1 MKKNSMKKNSIKR
14 MTKADLVLIG
24 ILLLTGLTCLLAVR
38 LLVQKDGAKVRIL
51 SDGQLY
57 GTYRLT
63 GDQEIPIQ
71 KEGEV
76 VNILKI
82 SDRKAKMKQTDV
94 QMKKTAYMGL
104 FLSLALI
111 CSYIESLIPFYFG
124 IPGVKL
130 GLTNIVVILA
140 LYQMGCK
147 YALTISMLRIV
158 LAGLLFGNLF
168 SILYSLAGGLLS
180 FCMIAL

>member
-1 MKKNSMKKNSIKR
+1 
-14 MTKADLVLIG
+14 
-24 ILLLTGLTCLLAVR
+24 
-38 LLVQKDGAKVRIL
+38 
-51 SDGQLY
+51 
-57 GTYRLT
+57 
-63 GDQEIPIQ
+63 
-71 KEGEV
+71 
-76 VNILKI
+76 
-82 SDRKAKMKQTDV
+82 
-94 QMKKTAYMGL
+94 MKKTAYMGL

-180 FCMIAL
+180 FCMMALLKRTGKFRILSISAVGGIAHNFGQIVMAAVVVENMNMFYYYPLLLLAGVLTGILIGIAAQEVLLRLPKPGF